1 MAFGPTIRMK
11 IPARDE
17 SPKLTIELAPLTS
30 AVMHEFVGDTGRLQ
44 SLEVTRF
51 LGHRL
56 SPVIEDEMEWF
67 EKVRKDKESVV
78 WGVWIVDGATRTL
91 IGNTSLNGIETF
103 PAGII
108 QATSGVMLF
117 KPFWGKGIASYIHR
131 ARTWYAFSELGI
143 TRIKSAV
150 IQGNAASKRALE
162 KCGYTQ
168 VYVEYNTC
176 LVDGRLHAQDNL
188 ECLNPLD
195 PFWSLWWG
203 ERIASEVDREARK
216 KSLAALEWAKQH
228 LELP

>member
-1 MAFGPTIRMK
+1 MAFGPKMRMK
-11 IPARDE
+11 VPAKE
-17 SPKLTIELAPLTS
+17 GVSELTIELAPLTS
-30 AVMHEFVGDTGRLQ
+30 AVMGEFVEGAGRLQ

-51 LGHRL
+51 LGRRL

-67 EKVRKDKESVV
+67 EKVRQSSESVV
-78 WGVWIVDGATRTL
+78 WGVWLIDGASRTI
-91 IGNTSLNGIETF
+91 IGNTSLNEIETF
-103 PAGII
+103 PAGIA

-117 KPFWGKGIASYIHR
+117 RPFWGKGIASYIHM
-131 ARTWYAFSELGI
+131 ARTWYAFSELGL

-150 IQGNAASKRALE
+150 IQGNVASRRALE

-176 LVDGRLHAQDNL
+176 LVDGKLHAQDNL

-195 PFWSLWWG
+195 PFWSTWWG
-203 ERIASEVDREARK
+203 LRVPSETDCEARK